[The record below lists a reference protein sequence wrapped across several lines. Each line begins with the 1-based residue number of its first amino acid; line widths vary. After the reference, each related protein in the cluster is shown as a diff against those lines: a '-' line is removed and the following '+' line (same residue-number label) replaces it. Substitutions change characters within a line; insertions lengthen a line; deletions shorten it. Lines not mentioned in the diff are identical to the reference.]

1 MVKAL
6 ARCFEQVN
14 ATSHVPSNSTLGDLH
29 SPNVVVGFQSTASLE
44 SMTKPGSPNDGATG
58 TTSLESTHRTWKTHT
73 GLKNFIARTKSALG
87 THTVDGRARSFL
99 GTRHQNRLASFRMSQ
114 LPWEGED

>member
-6 ARCFEQVN
+6 ACCFEQVN

-44 SMTKPGSPNDGATG
+44 SMAKAGSPNDGG
-58 TTSLESTHRTWKTHT
+58 HRHN
-73 GLKNFIARTKSALG
+73 LACINALNLG
-87 THTVDGRARSFL
+87 DAHRS
-99 GTRHQNRLASFRMSQ
+99 R
-114 LPWEGED
+114 